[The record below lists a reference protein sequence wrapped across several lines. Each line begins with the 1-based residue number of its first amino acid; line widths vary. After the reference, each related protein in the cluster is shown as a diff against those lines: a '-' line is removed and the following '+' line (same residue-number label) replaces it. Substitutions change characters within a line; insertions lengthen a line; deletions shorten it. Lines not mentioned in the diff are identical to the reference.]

1 MSDQGQHEGA
11 FQPGGSGAIRP
22 FSASP
27 SRPERL
33 LWTPILFLMA
43 VAALGVG
50 LS

>member
-1 MSDQGQHEGA
+1 VSDQGQNEGA
-11 FQPGGSGAIRP
+11 FHPGGSGAIRP
-22 FSASP
+22 FP
-27 SRPERL
+27 SRPERP